1 VIPTLTEIAETFG
14 MDLSFAPPVFALL
27 LTALVLFVQ
36 AIVRRFQERKS

>member
-14 MDLSFAPPVFALL
+14 VDPSFVPPAFALL

-36 AIVRRFQERKS
+36 AIVRQFQERKS